1 MDQEDSIISQ
11 SDKSMDQETKS
22 RLAKEYAALEYHF
35 RGRKGKIEV
44 VPTKPCSSQRDLS
57 LAYTPGVAVPC
68 LRIQKNPQDAYK
80 FTAKGNLVAVI
91 SNGTAVL
98 GLGNI
103 GALAGKPVMEGKGV
117 LFKKFADIDVFD
129 IEIDT
134 TDPDEFI
141 RTVKLLEPTFGGIN
155 LEDIK
160 APECFQIEREL
171 EAICKI
177 PVFHDD
183 QHGTAII
190 SSAALLNA
198 LEVAGKKI
206 DEVKVVFSGAGAA
219 GISCAKLHMT
229 LGVRPENLI
238 MCDVYGVV
246 YEGREEGMNPILKE
260 LAAETDARTL
270 AEAIVG
276 ADVFVGVSVGGVLT
290 KDMIASMNKNP
301 IVFALANPDPEI
313 DYPDA
318 ISVRDD
324 LIMATG
330 RSDYPNQVNNVLGFP
345 FIFRGALDVQAT
357 HINMEMKVAAIKA
370 IAALAKE
377 QVPDSVLKAYG
388 IDDLGFGPNYI
399 IPKPF
404 DPRVLLYVAPAVA
417 RAAMESGV
425 AQNPISDFEKYS
437 LRLEKIHG
445 TREFVVRQIINR
457 VKKKEHMIVFPEGVE
472 EKVLKASHII
482 MEEHIATPVLLGNA
496 YEINHV
502 AEENNIDLTGMVIID
517 PQTALKRNQYAEHL
531 YELRQRRGIFFSHA
545 QYLLKNNIYF
555 AMMMLESGEADGVIS
570 GLTTHYPDTIRPALE
585 ILKIRKNLS
594 TVSSF
599 YLVMFKEKTF
609 IFADTTVNID
619 PTAEQLSE
627 IAINCAYAAK
637 SLGIEP
643 KIAMLSF
650 SNFGSVNHPFAKKVA
665 KAVQLVKAKEPDLVI
680 DGEMQAD
687 TAISDHIMDEFFPFS
702 SIKGSANILIFPEL
716 QSANISYKLVEHL
729 GQAELVG
736 PILMGLRKPLNVV
749 SRGCSVNDIVNMA
762 AITALEIDNKTF

>member
-1 MDQEDSIISQ
+1 
-11 SDKSMDQETKS
+11 
-22 RLAKEYAALEYHF
+22 
-35 RGRKGKIEV
+35 
-44 VPTKPCSSQRDLS
+44 
-57 LAYTPGVAVPC
+57 
-68 LRIQKNPQDAYK
+68 
-80 FTAKGNLVAVI
+80 
-91 SNGTAVL
+91 
-98 GLGNI
+98 
-103 GALAGKPVMEGKGV
+103 
-117 LFKKFADIDVFD
+117 
-129 IEIDT
+129 
-134 TDPDEFI
+134 
-141 RTVKLLEPTFGGIN
+141 
-155 LEDIK
+155 
-160 APECFQIEREL
+160 
-171 EAICKI
+171 
-177 PVFHDD
+177 
-183 QHGTAII
+183 
-190 SSAALLNA
+190 
-198 LEVAGKKI
+198 
-206 DEVKVVFSGAGAA
+206 
-219 GISCAKLHMT
+219 
-229 LGVRPENLI
+229 
-238 MCDVYGVV
+238 
-246 YEGREEGMNPILKE
+246 
-260 LAAETDARTL
+260 
-270 AEAIVG
+270 
-276 ADVFVGVSVGGVLT
+276 
-290 KDMIASMNKNP
+290 
-301 IVFALANPDPEI
+301 
-313 DYPDA
+313 
-318 ISVRDD
+318 
-324 LIMATG
+324 
-330 RSDYPNQVNNVLGFP
+330 
-345 FIFRGALDVQAT
+345 

-377 QVPDSVLKAYG
+377 QGPDSVLKAYG

-502 AEENNIDLTGMVIID
+502 AEENNIDLTGMVIIN

-531 YELRQRRGIFFSHA
+531 YELRQRKGIFFSHA

-637 SLGIEP
+637 SLGMEP

>member
-1 MDQEDSIISQ
+1 MDQEGSQ
-11 SDKSMDQETKS
+11 LDKSMDQKTKS
-22 RLAKEYAALEYHF
+22 RLANEYAALEYHF
-35 RGRKGKIEV
+35 KGRKGKIEV

-68 LRIQKNPQDAYK
+68 LRIQRNPQDAYK

-198 LEVAGKKI
+198 LEVADKKI

-219 GISCAKLHMT
+219 GISCAKLHKT

-238 MCDVYGVV
+238 MCDIHGVV
-246 YEGREEGMNPILKE
+246 YKGRKEGMNPFLE
-260 LAAETDARTL
+260 DLANDTDVRTL

-276 ADVFVGVSVGGVLT
+276 ADVFVGVSVGGVLS

-318 ISVRDD
+318 VSVRDD

-404 DPRVLLYVAPAVA
+404 DHRVLLCVAPAVA
-417 RAAMESGV
+417 RAAMDSGV
-425 AQNPISDFEKYS
+425 AQSPISDFDKY
-437 LRLEKIHG
+437 LLQLEKIHG

-472 EKVLKASHII
+472 EKVLKASYII
-482 MEEHIATPVLLGNA
+482 LEERIATPVLLGNA

-502 AEENNIDLTGMVIID
+502 AEENNIDLSGMVIIN
-517 PQTALKRNQYAEHL
+517 PLTALKRMQYAEHL
-531 YELRQRRGIFFSHA
+531 YELRQRRGIFFSQA
-545 QYLLKNNIYF
+545 QYLLKKNIYY
-555 AMMMLESGEADGVIS
+555 AMMMLESGDADGVIS
-570 GLTTHYPDTIRPALE
+570 GMTTHYPDTIRPALE

-594 TVSSF
+594 VVSSF

-637 SLGIEP
+637 SLGMEP

-650 SNFGSVNHPFAKKVA
+650 SNFGSVRHPYAKKMA
-665 KAVQLVKAKEPDLVI
+665 KAVQLVKDKDPGLVI

-687 TAISDHIMDEFFPFS
+687 TAISDRIIDEFFPFS
-702 SIKGSANILIFPEL
+702 AIKGSANVLIFPEL

-736 PILMGLRKPLNVV
+736 PILMGLRKPLNVI
-749 SRGCSVNDIVNMA
+749 SRGCSVDDIVNMA
-762 AITALEIDNKTF
+762 AITALEIDNKIF